1 LIAFKERIHPGIFP
15 GRDYSL
21 KWIQKAIVYSLIN
34 FLVDPSIFVATPSGG
49 VADQQGTS
57 TQKLMELVATS
68 LEKFNNEQISYNDD
82 QLREMIMI
90 RNEKEKADVISNM
103 FDKKSDDEKAVELVK
118 KQLGIGRWAVGG
130 TKAIWGYDIDQYE
143 RERED
148 RARAGIIDFPGY
160 GPDQVPELAGR
171 QLDANGYPIHGAEA
185 GYDFTQTG
193 EDDA

>member
-1 LIAFKERIHPGIFP
+1 MKQLLWSGLL
-15 GRDYSL
+15 Y
-21 KWIQKAIVYSLIN
+21 
-34 FLVDPSIFVATPSGG
+34 LVG
-49 VADQQGTS
+49 VAALLLTKPS
-57 TQKLMELVATS
+57 LMFTQEGHW
-68 LEKFNNEQISYNDD
+68 
-82 QLREMIMI
+82 
-90 RNEKEKADVISNM
+90 KE
-103 FDKKSDDEKAVELVK
+103 F
-118 KQLGIGRWAVGG
+118 GIGRWAVGG